1 MNNYR
6 YEIKFILNEVS
17 YSDAM
22 QWLYV
27 CTNAIN
33 KYPDRYVNTIYLDNS
48 SYDSVRDN
56 LSGVSDRF
64 KRRIRWYDGNSEI
77 KIEKKVRHGRL
88 GKKEASI
95 LDLGGDFSSALSALD
110 LRNRIN
116 DSLYNKEALFSDYYT
131 PVLGVRYL
139 RKYFEDQAG
148 FRVTFDE
155 KIQFSD
161 LYDNS
166 TSFSLSN
173 ELIDYEPKVME
184 IKFNPSVK
192 DYMNTLISKLNMTTK
207 RHSKYL
213 VGMACLGNVVYF

>member
-6 YEIKFILNEVS
+6 YEIKFILNEVN

-161 LYDNS
+161 LYDDS